1 MKFFS
6 DRRIVAQPL
15 PDDTLEE
22 IKSQVFK
29 NRKDLLSKVKSDVNT
44 ELNPSKKI
52 YLIFQELIMK
62 E

>member
-6 DRRIVAQPL
+6 DRRIVAEPL
-15 PDDTLEE
+15 PDDMLEE

-29 NRKDLLSKVKSDVNT
+29 NRKDLLSKVKSDINT

>member
-6 DRRIVAQPL
+6 DRRIVAEPF
-15 PDDTLEE
+15 PDDMLEE

-29 NRKDLLSKVKSDVNT
+29 NRKDLLSKVKSDINT